1 MTFINREFS
10 RFVIV
15 GGANTLLGYLIY
27 ALALLFAPYI
37 VAYTIS
43 YVAGI
48 FISYYLNSRFVF
60 KANLSLAKALQYPL
74 VYGAQY
80 LIGVGLL
87 RLFVETLTISE
98 LLAPAF
104 VVACTLPVTFVLSR
118 LIIKR

>member
-10 RFVIV
+10 RFVFV
-15 GGANTLLGYLIY
+15 GAANTLLGYVIY
-27 ALALLFAPYI
+27 AAALLIAPYI

-60 KANLSLAKALQYPL
+60 KADLSLAKAVQYPL
-74 VYGAQY
+74 VYVVQY
-80 LIGVGLL
+80 LIGVSLL
-87 RLFVETLTISE
+87 QLFVETLGLSALI
-98 LLAPAF
+98 APIL
-104 VVACTLPVTFVLSR
+104 VVACTLPLTFVLSR